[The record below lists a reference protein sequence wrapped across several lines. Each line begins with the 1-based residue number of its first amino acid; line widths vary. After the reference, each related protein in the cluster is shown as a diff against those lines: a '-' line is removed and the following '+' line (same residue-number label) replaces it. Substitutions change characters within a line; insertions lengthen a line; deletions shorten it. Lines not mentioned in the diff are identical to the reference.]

1 MKAAVLFDLD
11 DTLFDHEYCARTA
24 LESVRS
30 AHACF
35 APVEAVA
42 LQRSHAAIL
51 EELHTQ
57 VMAGRVDLDVARVE
71 RFRRLFESAGVD
83 ADHTLA
89 AEAAHTYRRRYLES
103 RRAVAGA
110 ATLLQMAR
118 QRARIGIVSNNLLEE
133 QQDKLRC
140 CRLDRYVDVLL
151 VSEEAGVS
159 KPDPRIF
166 QIALERLGSRP
177 DEAVMVGDS
186 WSADI
191 VGARGAG
198 IRAIWFNRE
207 DGATPS
213 DPADVPVIRTLEPA
227 PDVLEK
233 IFGEVTKERGTAR
246 LR

>member
-1 MKAAVLFDLD
+1 MIKAVLFDLD

-24 LESVRS
+24 LESVRA
-30 AHACF
+30 AHAGF

-51 EELHTQ
+51 EELHAE
-57 VMAGRVDLDVARVE
+57 VMAGRLDLDVARIE
-71 RFRRLFESAGVD
+71 RFRRLFEFAGVD
-83 ADHTLA
+83 ADHSLA
-89 AEAAHTYRRRYLES
+89 REAAHTYRGRYLES
-103 RRAVAGA
+103 RRAVTGA
-110 ATLLQMAR
+110 ATLLEMAR

-140 CRLDRYVDVLL
+140 CRLDQYVDVLV

-166 QIALERLGSRP
+166 EIALERLDCRP
-177 DEAVMVGDS
+177 DEAVMIGDS
-186 WSADI
+186 WAADI
-191 VGARGAG
+191 VGARAAD

-207 DGATPS
+207 NAAPPA
-213 DPADVPVIRTLEPA
+213 DPADVSVIRALEPA

-233 IFGEVTKERGTAR
+233 IFGGVTRERGTAR
-246 LR
+246 SR

>member
-1 MKAAVLFDLD
+1 M
-11 DTLFDHEYCARTA
+11 
-24 LESVRS
+24 
-30 AHACF
+30 
-35 APVEAVA
+35 EAVA

-57 VMAGRVDLDVARVE
+57 VMAGQLDLDVARIE

-83 ADHTLA
+83 ADRTLA
-89 AEAAHTYRRRYLES
+89 AEAAQTYRRRYLES
-103 RRAVAGA
+103 RRAVTGA
-110 ATLLQMAR
+110 ATLLEMAR

-133 QQDKLRC
+133 QRDKLRC
-140 CRLDRYVDVLL
+140 CKLDQYVDVLV

-166 QIALERLGSRP
+166 RIALERLECRA
-177 DEAVMVGDS
+177 DQAVMVGDS

-191 VGARGAG
+191 VGASGAG
-198 IRAIWFNRE
+198 IRAIWFNR
-207 DGATPS
+207 DNAATPS
-213 DPADVPVIRTLEPA
+213 DPADVSVIHTLEPA